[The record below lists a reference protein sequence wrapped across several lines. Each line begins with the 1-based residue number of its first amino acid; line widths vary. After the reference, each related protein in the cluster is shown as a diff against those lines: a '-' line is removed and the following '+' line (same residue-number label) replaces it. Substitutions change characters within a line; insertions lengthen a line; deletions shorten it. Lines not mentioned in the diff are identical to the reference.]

1 MRYDVNAEYDLTDK
15 GQELLQAYREGGMED
30 VLSDRQKGSY
40 LIAAHAVT
48 MTFLV
53 SIDNGMPT
61 GEIYHQLT
69 RRQSR
74 RIVKVVEDT
83 FDSMVQE
90 GVIEQV
96 DDLHPEH
103 PYRKGEPDTPLPSA
117 FQKDFGIYE

>member
-1 MRYDVNAEYDLTDK
+1 MT
-15 GQELLQAYREGGMED
+15 LLITLD
-30 VLSDRQKGSY
+30 
-40 LIAAHAVT
+40 
-48 MTFLV
+48 FLV
-53 SIDNGMPT
+53 SIDNGRPT
-61 GEIYHQLT
+61 GEIYNQLT

-96 DDLHPEH
+96 DDLHHEH